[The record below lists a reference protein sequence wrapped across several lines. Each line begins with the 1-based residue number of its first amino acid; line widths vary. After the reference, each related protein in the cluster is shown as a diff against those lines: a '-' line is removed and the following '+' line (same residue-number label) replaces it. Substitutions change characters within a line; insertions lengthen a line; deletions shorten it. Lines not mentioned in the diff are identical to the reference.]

1 MLSVNQ
7 TPGRARK
14 ERFIL
19 LNCYLSFIRM
29 HWEKHTHTHPSLTLT
44 IDNCHPVSPVNLF
57 SLYSSSSCRIL
68 SISVSCHLL
77 IFLSGAVSES
87 GRRSGEREI
96 EREGCIVFLLFRKK
110 KLNNTSKNNR
120 ETVFISVCTRQDTVC
135 WYRLKNTCVWLTFT
149 KASYILQY
157 WIFLSLYHAVRY
169 RVCMSAL
176 CGFPHTSHEV
186 SRSYETD

>member
-19 LNCYLSFIRM
+19 LNCHLSFIRM
-29 HWEKHTHTHPSLTLT
+29 HWEKHTHTHTHTHPSLTLT

-87 GRRSGEREI
+87 GRRKGEREI

-120 ETVFISVCTRQDTVC
+120 DSFHLCLYTSRHCMLVQTQEYMCVTNFYQSKLYITVLDIFILVPRSV
-135 WYRLKNTCVWLTFT
+135 L
-149 KASYILQY
+149 
-157 WIFLSLYHAVRY
+157 
-169 RVCMSAL
+169 
-176 CGFPHTSHEV
+176 
-186 SRSYETD
+186 